1 MQDRCEET
9 LQETVRLHISNHDS
23 EFNKIS
29 ELIFFSEV
37 VCRRIFRMFATFL
50 HGNCHFLCNIIYRH
64 TIFRMKRCHLE
75 HESTIKAYNSIRAE
89 LIPQ

>member
-23 EFNKIS
+23 EFNKVS

-37 VCRRIFRMFATFL
+37 VCRRIFRMVAKFL
-50 HGNCHFLCNIIYRH
+50 QGNFHILRKITYRH

-75 HESTIKAYNSIRAE
+75 HESTTKAYNSIRAE